1 MSVTLLRSLNMSAL
15 IKNTMYTSFTF
26 GQKYKHK
33 HGINV
38 NLKHL
43 RKGKLNIRNHVGR
56 RYFNLKLSAVSANF
70 KIEREALL
78 NSS

>member
-26 GQKYKHK
+26 GQKYKHI

-38 NLKHL
+38 NLKHM
-43 RKGKLNIRNHVGR
+43 RKGKLNLRIHVGR
-56 RYFNLKLSAVSANF
+56 RYFNLKLSVSANF